1 MTDSEV
7 RQLEGQIRELQAEQ
21 NRLEK
26 QVTYWKN
33 LHKEGQKH
41 FEANSTSRERLDD
54 LLELLPVVSWAI
66 NCEGQVLQFQGA
78 GCQMLG
84 LGGGN
89 VYGES
94 IFEVFGDNENLT
106 KAVERAL
113 AGETLSRQIPLGDYL
128 LDCHFLPQWNAEK
141 DVIGVRGLGLLLKS
155 GAASA
160 ETGPVS
166 TLPAPRIPLGEPLH
180 PWEAPLHDW
189 LRSLPDFVLSVV
201 RDGTIRFINRTIPPL
216 LVKDVVGSSI
226 YDYITGIR
234 REDMERF
241 MEQVFSS
248 GENIDYEIQSNDP
261 DGITRTYECRL
272 GPFRP
277 AGEVLAVM
285 VLARDVTE
293 LRRVEELAR
302 KRQTELEHLARVST
316 MGEMAAILAHCLNN
330 PLAAIANYAHGCIRR
345 MRSGEVDLAKLMEAQ
360 TEIIEQCS
368 RSSDYIRQLR
378 GFLQKREI
386 RHVETDLTDI
396 LIDAIR
402 LTEPEF
408 RSHGFSVRT
417 EMKESRLKVFAD
429 PLQIEQV
436 LVNLLLNAVE
446 AMKPLQYEKPG
457 LRDKDGRQGPKEIL
471 LRVETNAA
479 GEVLISVVDSGRG
492 LSPGL
497 EDKVFEPF
505 FTTKQKSL
513 GMGLSVS
520 RSIVESHGGRLEVM
534 PNAGPGTTFRFTL
547 PRFTGSQFHE

>member
-7 RQLEGQIRELQAEQ
+7 RQLEGLIKELEAEQ
-21 NRLEK
+21 HRLEK

-33 LHKEGQKH
+33 LHNEGQKH
-41 FEANSTSRERLDD
+41 WEANSSSRERLED

-66 NCEGQVLQFQGA
+66 NCEGQVLQLQGA

-84 LGGGN
+84 IGGGN
-89 VYGES
+89 VYGAS
-94 IFEVFGDNENLT
+94 FLEVFGENEMLSQ
-106 KAVERAL
+106 AVNRAL
-113 AGETLSRQIPLGDYL
+113 GGETFSRQIPMGEYT

-141 DVIGVRGLGLLLKS
+141 DVIGVRGVGMLLRSL
-155 GAASA
+155 SA
-160 ETGPVS
+160 GTDSGPVS
-166 TLPAPRIPLGEPLH
+166 MLPDRRIPLGEPLH
-180 PWEAPLHDW
+180 PLEAPLHDW
-189 LRSLPDFVLSVV
+189 LKSLPDFVISVV

-216 LVKDVVGSSI
+216 TVKDVVGSNI
-226 YDYITGIR
+226 YDYFSVERRPDIENLIERAFSTG
-234 REDMERF
+234 EYVDCET
-241 MEQVFSS
+241 EA
-248 GENIDYEIQSNDP
+248 NDP
-261 DGITRTYECRL
+261 DGVARIYACRL
-272 GPFRP
+272 GPFKP

-293 LRRVEELAR
+293 VRRVEELAR
-302 KRQTELEHLARVST
+302 KRQGELEHLSRVST

-345 MRSGEVDLAKLMEAQ
+345 MKAGDPDMAQLMEAQ

-378 GFLQKREI
+378 GFLQKREV

-396 LIDAIR
+396 LIDAVR

-408 RSHGFSVRT
+408 RSHDLSVRT
-417 EMKESRLKVFAD
+417 EMKEGRLKVIAD

-446 AMKPLQYEKPG
+446 AMKPLQHENVHLSKSEVS
-457 LRDKDGRQGPKEIL
+457 KGPKEVVV
-471 LRVETNAA
+471 RVEANST
-479 GEVLISVVDSGRG
+479 GEVVISVVDFGRG
-492 LSPGL
+492 LSSGL
-497 EDKVFEPF
+497 EEKIFEPF

-547 PRFTGSQFHE
+547 PRYTGSQFHE